1 MLRSRV
7 RSAPSSA
14 LRSGRAGWRSEIRF
28 IRQLQSSPDPGLD
41 AAEDN
46 ITIASRRMQTLGVS
60 AGAARRFTG
69 EGMFRGV
76 GLGLF

>member
-1 MLRSRV
+1 MT
-7 RSAPSSA
+7 
-14 LRSGRAGWRSEIRF
+14 
-28 IRQLQSSPDPGLD
+28 DPGLN
-41 AAEDN
+41 AAEDK

-60 AGAARRFTG
+60 TGAARRFTG

>member
-1 MLRSRV
+1 V
-7 RSAPSSA
+7 T
-14 LRSGRAGWRSEIRF
+14 
-28 IRQLQSSPDPGLD
+28 DPGLN
-41 AAEDN
+41 AAEDK

-60 AGAARRFTG
+60 AGAARRFAG